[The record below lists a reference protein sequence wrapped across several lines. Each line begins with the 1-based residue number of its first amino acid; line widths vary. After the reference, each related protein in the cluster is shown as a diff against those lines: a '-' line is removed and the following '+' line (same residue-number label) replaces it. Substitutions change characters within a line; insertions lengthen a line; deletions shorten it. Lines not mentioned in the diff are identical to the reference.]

1 MQLHDIAAASSAVSS
16 TRRRL
21 GKISELAQILRR
33 LTPEEIPIA
42 VAYLSG
48 SLPQG
53 RIGLGW
59 SVISQARAVNPAE
72 QPSIELTELDDTFSR
87 IANIRGAGASRTRTQ
102 LLIEVF
108 RRATENEQDFLVRL
122 LSGELRQGA
131 QESVVAEAIAKA
143 ADAPAAAVR
152 QAAMLCGDLGEV
164 ARAALVDGPQSLS
177 KYAIQLFRPIEP
189 MLASPAESV
198 SEAIEAFGEAAFE
211 LKLDGARIQVHK
223 SGGQVRAFSRALRD
237 VTSAV
242 PEVVEAVASMP
253 ARDLILDGEVLALQP
268 DGTPLPFQETMRR
281 FGRRLEVD
289 RLRTAL
295 PLTPFFFDCLYADG
309 RPLTAEPQR
318 ARFAALQ
325 SAVGNLAVPHQV
337 ISDATVASE
346 FFDRA
351 IASGH
356 EGVMAKSLDAPYA
369 AGSRGSAWLKIKN
382 VRTLDL
388 VVLAAEWGSGRRKGW
403 LSNLHLGARDPDR
416 NQFVML
422 GKTFKGMTDE
432 LLAWQT
438 AALLEREERREAH
451 VVYVRPELVVEIA
464 FNDVQ
469 ESPQYPG
476 GLALRFARVKG
487 YRPDKAA
494 TDADTLQTLQAIYR
508 TMTGRE
514 VPSTRL

>member
-1 MQLHDIAAASSAVSS
+1 MQLHDIAAASSAVSG

-21 GKISELAQILRR
+21 GKISELAQILHR

-59 SVISQARAVNPAE
+59 SVISQARAVAPAE
-72 QPSIELTELDDTFSR
+72 QPSIELTELDDAFSR
-87 IANIRGAGASRTRTQ
+87 IAKIRGVGASRTRTQ

-108 RRATENEQDFLVRL
+108 TRATESEQEFLVRL

-131 QESVVAEAIAKA
+131 QESVVAEAVAKA
-143 ADAPAAAVR
+143 AHAPAATVR

-325 SAVGNLAVPHQV
+325 SAVGDFAVPHQV
-337 ISDATVASE
+337 ISDAAAASE

-356 EGVMAKSLDAPYA
+356 EGVMAKSLAAPYA

-416 NQFVML
+416 NRFVML

-451 VVYVRPELVVEIA
+451 VVYVRPELVVEVA

>member
-1 MQLHDIAAASSAVSS
+1 MADASIAVSG

-21 GKISELAQILRR
+21 DKINKLADLLNR
-33 LTPEEIPIA
+33 LTPEEISIA

-48 SLPQG
+48 ALPQG

-59 SVISQARAVNPAE
+59 SVISQARAVTPAA
-72 QPSIELTELDDTFSR
+72 QPSIELRRSTIRSGELR
-87 IANIRGAGASRTRTQ
+87 MRGAGASRTRTQ

-108 RRATENEQDFLVRL
+108 RRATESEQEFLVRL

-131 QESVVAEAIAKA
+131 QESVVAEAVAKA
-143 ADAPAAAVR
+143 AHAPAAAVR

-198 SEAIEAFGEAAFE
+198 SEAMDAFGEAAFE

-223 SGGQVRAFSRALRD
+223 SGGQVRVFSRALRD

-325 SAVGNLAVPHQV
+325 SAVGDLAVPHQV
-337 ISDATVASE
+337 ISDATAASE

-403 LSNLHLGARDPDR
+403 LSNLHLGARDPEQEPVR
-416 NQFVML
+416 HA
-422 GKTFKGMTDE
+422 GK
-432 LLAWQT
+432 
-438 AALLEREERREAH
+438 
-451 VVYVRPELVVEIA
+451 
-464 FNDVQ
+464 DVQ
-469 ESPQYPG
+469 G
-476 GLALRFARVKG
+476 
-487 YRPDKAA
+487 D
-494 TDADTLQTLQAIYR
+494 D
-508 TMTGRE
+508 
-514 VPSTRL
+514 

>member
-1 MQLHDIAAASSAVSS
+1 MQLHDIAAASNAVSG

-21 GKISELAQILRR
+21 DKISELAQILHR
-33 LTPEEIPIA
+33 LTPEEIHIA

-59 SVISQARAVNPAE
+59 SVISQARAVTPAE
-72 QPSIELTELDDTFSR
+72 RPSIELTELDETFSR
-87 IANIRGAGASRTRTQ
+87 IAKVRGAGASRTRTQ
-102 LLIEVF
+102 LLIEIF
-108 RRATENEQDFLVRL
+108 SRATEREQEFLVRL

-131 QESVVAEAIAKA
+131 QESVVAEAVAKA
-143 ADAPAAAVR
+143 AHAPSAAVR
-152 QAAMLCGDLGEV
+152 HAAMLCGDLGEV
-164 ARAALVDGPQSLS
+164 ARVALVDGPQSLS

-198 SEAIEAFGEAAFE
+198 AEAIDAFGEAAFE

-223 SGGQVRAFSRALRD
+223 SGGQVRVFSRALRD
-237 VTSAV
+237 ITSAV
-242 PEVVEAVASMP
+242 PEVVEAVASLP

-268 DGTPLPFQETMRR
+268 DGAPLPFQETMRR

-289 RLRTAL
+289 RLRTVL

-318 ARFAALQ
+318 ARFEALQ
-325 SAVGNLAVPHQV
+325 NAVGDLAVPHQV
-337 ISDATVASE
+337 ISDAMTAAQ

-416 NQFVML
+416 NQYVML

-438 AALLEREERREAH
+438 AALLEREERREH
-451 VVYVRPELVVEIA
+451 HIVYVRPELVVEVA

-476 GLALRFARVKG
+476 GLALRFARIKG

-514 VPSTRL
+514 APSPRL

>member
-1 MQLHDIAAASSAVSS
+1 M
-16 TRRRL
+16 
-21 GKISELAQILRR
+21 
-33 LTPEEIPIA
+33 
-42 VAYLSG
+42 
-48 SLPQG
+48 
-53 RIGLGW
+53 
-59 SVISQARAVNPAE
+59 
-72 QPSIELTELDDTFSR
+72 
-87 IANIRGAGASRTRTQ
+87 
-102 LLIEVF
+102 
-108 RRATENEQDFLVRL
+108 RL

-131 QESVVAEAIAKA
+131 QESVVAEAVAKA
-143 ADAPAAAVR
+143 AHAPAAAVR

-223 SGGQVRAFSRALRD
+223 SGGQVRVFSRALRD

-325 SAVGNLAVPHQV
+325 SAVGDLAVPYQV
-337 ISDATVASE
+337 ISDATAAAE

-451 VVYVRPELVVEIA
+451 VVYVRPELVVEVA

-514 VPSTRL
+514 APSPRL